1 MSSSQVRPRLPTFF
15 ELYSQGHA
23 TPDQIDDFVDQWH
36 GGDGQ
41 QQAIHEYL
49 GLSLEQYDFWMRAPD
64 ALPKVLAARR
74 EGRPL
79 EEVLRDYL
87 KGLARTDKGA
97 DAETAKAVGAWLA
110 QRLG

>member
-15 ELYSQGHA
+15 DLYSQGRA
-23 TPDQIDDFVDQWH
+23 TPDPIDDFVDQWH

-49 GLSLEQYDFWMRAPD
+49 GLSLEEYDFWMRVPD

-87 KGLARTDKGA
+87 QGLARTDNDA

-110 QRLG
+110 RRLG